1 MSTALNVCL
10 IILVCILIIAII
22 VLTVYAVKFLIEL
35 CILTRNLNETT
46 TIVKREAEPILS
58 ELSITLHHVN
68 KFAQSADTQMGNIRK
83 IIATIIGAASFF
95 TGKFKFLSSNFVKGF
110 FSAFNFFKQK

>member
-1 MSTALNVCL
+1 MSTALSICL
-10 IILVCILIIAII
+10 IILVCVLIIAAI

-35 CILTRNLNETT
+35 CVLTRNLNETT
-46 TIVKREAEPILS
+46 TIIKREAEPVLS
-58 ELSITLHHVN
+58 ELSITLKHVN
-68 KFAQSADTQMGNIRK
+68 KLAANADSQMSNIRK

-95 TGKFKFLSSNFVKGF
+95 TGKFKFLSSNFMKGF